1 MCVHIRGKELEL
13 KEKYKIWEIV
23 TQYFW
28 YYILSKEIFGFNA
41 AKIKISKA
49 LCQNWAKYFSVY
61 VECMSENKFWN
72 RRL

>member
-1 MCVHIRGKELEL
+1 MCVHIRGKELEP

-28 YYILSKEIFGFNA
+28 YYVLSKEIFGFNA

-49 LCQNWAKYFSVY
+49 LC
-61 VECMSENKFWN
+61 
-72 RRL
+72 